1 MSELQEHIMPDV
13 HKLREFFEQCAEISK
28 MDANRPI
35 IMRNAI
41 HARRSLRRSKTRIR
55 GSFRR
60 KLATTPLTI
69 QSLSTTGYNITSSTS
84 PIEMSNPEE
93 PIPKIESNSLMHL

>member
-1 MSELQEHIMPDV
+1 
-13 HKLREFFEQCAEISK
+13 

-41 HARRSLRRSKTRIR
+41 HARRSLRRSKTRVR

-60 KLATTPLTI
+60 KLAPLNTL
-69 QSLSTTGYNITSSTS
+69 QSLTTTECSVAEVINS
-84 PIEMSNPEE
+84 EE
-93 PIPKIESNSLMHL
+93 PIAKIEPNSLMHL

>member
-1 MSELQEHIMPDV
+1 
-13 HKLREFFEQCAEISK
+13 
-28 MDANRPI
+28 MDANRSI

-60 KLATTPLTI
+60 KLMPAIAPQPI
-69 QSLSTTGYNITSSTS
+69 SASS
-84 PIEMSNPEE
+84 IEDTEDDAPSVGGAL
-93 PIPKIESNSLMHL
+93 PKIEPSTLMHL

>member
-1 MSELQEHIMPDV
+1 
-13 HKLREFFEQCAEISK
+13 
-28 MDANRPI
+28 MDANRPL

-60 KLATTPLTI
+60 KLATAFTM
-69 QSLSTTGYNITSSTS
+69 QSISTTGYNLATS
-84 PIEMSNPEE
+84 PTEMSNPEE
-93 PIPKIESNSLMHL
+93 PIPKIEPNKMLMNGYYAMRLNQYHKMRYVQCSGKLDNI

>member
-1 MSELQEHIMPDV
+1 
-13 HKLREFFEQCAEISK
+13 
-28 MDANRPI
+28 MDASRSI

-60 KLATTPLTI
+60 KLAPAITVQ
-69 QSLSTTGYNITSSTS
+69 QSLSATECSTPTS

-93 PIPKIESNSLMHL
+93 PIPKIEPNSLMHL

>member
-1 MSELQEHIMPDV
+1 
-13 HKLREFFEQCAEISK
+13 
-28 MDANRPI
+28 MDANRPL

-60 KLATTPLTI
+60 KLATAFTM
-69 QSLSTTGYNITSSTS
+69 QSISTTGYNLATSAT
-84 PIEMSNPEE
+84 EMSNPEE
-93 PIPKIESNSLMHL
+93 PIPKIEPNSLMHL